1 MSREDDQIISAL
13 GELKK
18 ELRERR
24 NIRSRE
30 EGKLS
35 QLKATLLKE
44 VGTDD
49 VEEAEEKMKELLLEI
64 EKNRGV
70 LESDLR
76 ILRNHYGI

>member
-1 MSREDDQIISAL
+1 MSRDDDQIMSAL

-49 VEEAEEKMKELLLEI
+49 VEEAEEKMKELSSEI

-76 ILRNHYGI
+76 ILRDHYGI

>member
-1 MSREDDQIISAL
+1 MSKNDDQIMSAL

-49 VEEAEEKMKELLLEI
+49 VEEAEKKMKELSLEI

-76 ILRNHYGI
+76 ILRDHYGI